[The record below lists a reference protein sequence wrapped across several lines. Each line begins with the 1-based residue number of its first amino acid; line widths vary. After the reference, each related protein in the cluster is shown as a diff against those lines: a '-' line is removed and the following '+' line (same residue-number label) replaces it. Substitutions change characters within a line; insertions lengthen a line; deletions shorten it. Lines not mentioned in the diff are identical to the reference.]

1 VVIEHLNWD
10 HCLRLYDRP
19 STFFFLDPPYTGGKV
34 GMYEGW
40 TVTDVQILRD
50 RLAGLAGKW
59 LVTLNDT
66 PDNRAVFKGCEI
78 RPITR
83 ALGINGEDGR

>member
-1 VVIEHLNWD
+1 M
-10 HCLRLYDRP
+10 YD
-19 STFFFLDPPYTGGKV
+19 
-34 GMYEGW
+34 GW

-50 RLAGLAGKW
+50 RLACLQGKW
-59 LVTLNDT
+59 VVTLNDT

-83 ALGINGEDGR
+83 AMGINSKTAGKVYREVIIRPAAR